1 MVSRTAAKFRSN
13 CHHGSGDIMAL
24 VCHMILQDH
33 VIQGSC
39 DFMGGT
45 LSWYVTPLPS
55 LVVTG
60 IVLVEICFK
69 FVK

>member
-1 MVSRTAAKFRSN
+1 
-13 CHHGSGDIMAL
+13 MAL

-45 LSWYVTPLPS
+45 VSWYVTPLPS